1 MAIYH
6 IRVRNYRW
14 AHQNIVVQSPIP
26 NLDTYAPAL
35 IVRPLEGVN
44 INEPRIISNVSELN
58 DDILEDEYQVE
69 AHGVFISTDQQ
80 RTGYFPLWV
89 TVHGHE
95 CGKNKIH
102 VANLTAFE
110 ASSVS
115 ITDVCWIPCLEAP
128 DGSLYTAIGAPRKIF
143 KTTQVLAIM
152 QQLGK
157 PREARLVLVDPDKL
171 DSYKEIGD
179 DQKRN
184 IFDIQHTAIRT
195 NSRPSEPLLNAYR
208 VFASPYRHDYGR
220 LTLGEI
226 IEEDLEI
233 PRSSNSDCSSQG
245 FSDSS
250 DDDDSLYTK
259 PRYFSIVDAKTRPY
273 ACDCKY
279 ADLLPTCFNP
289 RPSHRHCT
297 DDECFL
303 GSSHIKHCIFADH
316 APKDCVIPSSKEVHE
331 HCIPAPP
338 WEVNQPDSEGSFEE
352 SYSAGADILF
362 EEGEVGINDT
372 LSPTDSESATTE
384 LLFMDS

>member
-6 IRVRNYRW
+6 IRVRNYHW
-14 AHQNIVVQSPIP
+14 AHQNIVVQSPIL

-44 INEPRIISNVSELN
+44 INEPRIINNVSDLN
-58 DDILEDEYQVE
+58 DDILEDEYQAE
-69 AHGVFISTDQQ
+69 AHGVFISTDHQ
-80 RTGYFPLWV
+80 RTDHFPVWV

-95 CGKNKIH
+95 CGENKVH

-115 ITDVCWIPCLEAP
+115 ITDVCWIPRLEAP
-128 DGSLYTAIGAPRKIF
+128 DGSLYTAIGAPRKTFRTI
-143 KTTQVLAIM
+143 QVLAII

-157 PREARLVLVDPDKL
+157 PREARLVLVDPGKL
-171 DSYKEIGD
+171 DSYKKIGD

-195 NSRPSEPLLNAYR
+195 NSKPSEPLLDAYR

-233 PRSSNSDCSSQG
+233 PRSSNSDCGSQG
-245 FSDSS
+245 LSDSS
-250 DDDDSLYTK
+250 DDDDDSLYTK
-259 PRYFSIVDAKTRPY
+259 PRYVSIVDAKTRPY
-273 ACDCKY
+273 DCDCKY

-289 RPSHRHCT
+289 RPSHRHRT

-316 APKDCVIPSSKEVHE
+316 APDCVISSSKEIHE
-331 HCIPAPP
+331 HCIHAPP
-338 WEVNQPDSEGSFEE
+338 WEVNQPDSEGYFEE
-352 SYSAGADILF
+352 SYNADADILF
-362 EEGEVGINDT
+362 EKAEMGVNDT
-372 LSPTDSESATTE
+372 LSPTDPESTTTD
-384 LLFMDS
+384 LLFMDF